1 MAREIAESDHPAASE
16 RNELCEFN
24 SDVQLRCAS
33 HADEFA
39 KSQDSLPEI
48 PTIIHSHCEV
58 NVGLEALASLTS
70 SSVPAKHLHQCEPFN
85 LWIELSDPRV
95 EIVAV
100 PSVNTALENLDVVL
114 RHARAVSPTPSGSRA
129 WSRVAGT
136 LLARASEERR
146 ASLAL
151 RRGRIKTR
159 TRRVRTRCLCSRT
172 RPQRG
177 LLIEP
182 RGAGELDSP
191 P

>member
-33 HADEFA
+33 HADEFP

-100 PSVNTALENLDVVL
+100 PSVNTALEDHDVVL
-114 RHARAVSPTPSGSRA
+114 RHARAVSPTPSGSRPREG
-129 WSRVAGT
+129 SPGRH
-136 LLARASEERR
+136 
-146 ASLAL
+146 SLAHPRNGARPSPCGMAGS
-151 RRGRIKTR
+151 RRGRAA
-159 TRRVRTRCLCSRT
+159 S
-172 RPQRG
+172 
-177 LLIEP
+177 E
-182 RGAGELDSP
+182 RGACAPAPRAPREAS
-191 P
+191 